1 MTYET
6 GGVLMSADIPN
17 QIIRPAAGA
26 PPVGNFP
33 NSVFSLG
40 ATAVA
45 RDDGD
50 DDSTAA
56 VTPAPAPVPRR
67 ASQQP
72 RVSRAIEYLRTHGP
86 CSSVALLRA
95 MGFADD
101 VNPRPYLKG
110 PLDDGRIV
118 CVDGMWSL
126 GPALKPQAVTVA
138 APSAAPVPAVVP
150 APLPDNSVAQAQV
163 GGVSLALY
171 ADGAASITENGITMH
186 LSAFSM
192 RFLRTFESMARE
204 FTAEGG
210 SQC

>member
-1 MTYET
+1 MF
-6 GGVLMSADIPN
+6 N
-17 QIIRPAAGA
+17 FAAA
-26 PPVGNFP
+26 TTEDSEASVG
-33 NSVFSLG
+33 
-40 ATAVA
+40 
-45 RDDGD
+45 
-50 DDSTAA
+50 DSTAA
-56 VTPAPAPVPRR
+56 VATPVPSPAVPRR
-67 ASQQP
+67 ENPSS
-72 RVSRAIEYLRTHGP
+72 RVARAVEYLRKYGAASAHDLG
-86 CSSVALLRA
+86 CA
-95 MGFADD
+95 MGLSHGI
-101 VNPRPYLKG
+101 NPRPYLKG
-110 PLDDGRIV
+110 PLDDGRIA
-118 CVDGMWSL
+118 CVDGVWSL

-150 APLPDNSVAQAQV
+150 APLPDNPVAQAQV